1 MFRTVANNVWAF
13 DLEWV
18 PDPLSGRRAYD
29 LPADTP
35 DADVLEVMW
44 SHARTS
50 EEEPQPFLKYVLCRV
65 VSAAVVV
72 RRCATTAACRSS
84 WPRCLTRVNRPCR
97 RWSC

>member
-44 SHARTS
+44 SHARTLSLIHIS
-50 EEEPQPFLKYVLCRV
+50 EP
-65 VSAAVVV
+65 
-72 RRCATTAACRSS
+72 
-84 WPRCLTRVNRPCR
+84 TRPY
-97 RWSC
+97 